1 MKKVYSFLLI
11 NIGILLVAAEI
22 VIFKIPNNF
31 ATGGVAG
38 IAIIISSIKPS
49 LPVGMLMLAINII
62 LLIIGMLYVG
72 FEFGVKTIYSSIVL
86 SLVVWLFGKYYHVK
100 KTLTGD
106 TMLELIFAILLLAA
120 GSAILF
126 YQNASSG
133 GTDIIAK
140 ILNRKAHWHI
150 GKAVLVIDFTIS
162 LCAVYVFGF
171 RTGMYSVLGVIIK
184 GFLIDEVI
192 KGLHS
197 SKQIII
203 ISNKAD
209 EIKDFIIKD
218 LRRGVTIYKAIGGNT
233 NIERQVLN
241 TVMGNREAIKLREY
255 IMKIDNKA
263 FIVVDN
269 VADIYGK
276 GFETLE
282 L

>member
-1 MKKVYSFLLI
+1 MKKTYSFLLI

-31 ATGGVAG
+31 VTGGVSG
-38 IAIIISSIKPS
+38 IAIIINGILPS
-49 LPVGMLMLAINII
+49 LPVGMVMLIINIM
-62 LLIIGMLYVG
+62 LLIIGILYVG
-72 FEFGVKTIYSSIVL
+72 FEFGVKTIYSTIVL
-86 SLVVWLFGKYYHVK
+86 SLVVWFFEKIYPIK
-100 KTLTGD
+100 EPLTGD
-106 TMLELIFAILLLAA
+106 TMLELFFAILLLAA

-140 ILNRKAHWHI
+140 IFSKKIHWHI
-150 GKAVLVIDFTIS
+150 GKALLIVDFFIA
-162 LCAVYVFGF
+162 LFALYVFGF
-171 RTGMYSVLGVIIK
+171 RTGMYSLLGVIIK

-197 SKQIII
+197 SKQIVI
-203 ISNKAD
+203 ISNKAE
-209 EIKDFIIKD
+209 EIKNFIIMN
-218 LRRGVTIYKAIGGNT
+218 LQRGVTVYKAVGGNT

-241 TVMGNREAIKLREY
+241 TIMNKKEAVRLREY
-255 IMKIDNKA
+255 VMQIDNKA

-269 VADIYGK
+269 VADIYGE
-276 GFETLE
+276 GFTNLE